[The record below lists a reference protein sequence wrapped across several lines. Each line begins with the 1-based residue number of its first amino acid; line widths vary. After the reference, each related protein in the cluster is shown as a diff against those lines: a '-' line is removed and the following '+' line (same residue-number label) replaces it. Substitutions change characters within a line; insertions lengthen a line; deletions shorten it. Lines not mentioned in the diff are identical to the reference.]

1 MSNPQQF
8 QVKPPLPYD
17 EQLNRF
23 KERGLIVSD
32 DNEAIETLKRV
43 SYYRL
48 TAYTLTFKKDDIFTP
63 GTTFETIYRHYEFDS
78 KLRNILME
86 IIEHVEIA
94 FRTHIAH
101 EIAYKYGPLGY
112 QDPAHFRNTINHE
125 AFTNELVKS
134 IDKSKDPFIEH
145 HRTRYHGH
153 FPSWVAFEVLTFS
166 SISMLYSNLL
176 LDNQKSIAKTH
187 YRGLDYT
194 DISNWLHLLSVVR
207 NRCAHYSRLFNQSL
221 NLDIKFRPIDRN
233 LDITNRTLFAVI
245 FNLKYLIKDRKW
257 ISWVTKLE
265 ALITEYREVDIR
277 LLGFNEDWHR
287 LLEKK

>member
-1 MSNPQQF
+1 MMLR
-8 QVKPPLPYD
+8 VKPPLPYD
-17 EQLNRF
+17 QQLNRF
-23 KERGLIVSD
+23 KERGLIVGD
-32 DNEAIETLKRV
+32 DSEAIEILKRV

-48 TAYTLTFKKDDIFTP
+48 TAYALTFKNNDIFTP

-101 EIAYKYGPLGY
+101 EIAHNFGPLGY
-112 QDPAHFRNTINHE
+112 QNPSHFRNLINHE
-125 AFTNELVKS
+125 TFINELTKS
-134 IDKSKDPFIEH
+134 IDKSKDPFIEW
-145 HRTRYHGH
+145 HRTRYQGQ

-166 SISMLYSNLL
+166 SISMLFKNLL
-176 LDNQKSIAKTH
+176 LDNQKSIAKTF

-194 DISNWLHLLSVVR
+194 LISNWLHLLSVVR

-221 NLDIKFRPIDRN
+221 NLDIKFRSIDRN

-245 FNLKYLIKDRKW
+245 FNLKYLIKDRTW
-257 ISWVTKLE
+257 ITWVTKLE
-265 ALITEYREVDIR
+265 TLIAEYREVDIR